1 MCLAHLDDVTGK
13 LVAHDG
19 GVLGNVGMDALMTG
33 AQNRA
38 LVGGHADAVRN
49 NFDQDLVILD
59 LRQLKGIQAQ
69 VVGSVQ
75 TNGFDFHNET
85 LLFIITVMV
94 VFSRSFTG
102 AEM

>member
-19 GVLGNVGMDALMTG
+19 GVLGNVGMDALMAG
-33 AQNRA
+33 AKDGA

-49 NFDQDLVILD
+49 NFHQDLIILD
-59 LRQLKGIQAQ
+59 LRQLKGIQTQ
-69 VVGSVQ
+69 VVGGVQ

-85 LLFIITVMV
+85 LLLL
-94 VFSRSFTG
+94 
-102 AEM
+102 